1 MTFNIYFYI
10 CVFNYLNRMSK
21 IFTLSEAAS
30 IAIHGMVLIA
40 RHEEEGINA
49 VRIAEYTGLS
59 RNHIAKVMQRLVKD
73 DLLKSF
79 RGPAGGFSLKK
90 KPEEITLLNVY
101 ESIEGPLGVTD
112 CPFDYEICNYDKCM
126 MGNVINKMT
135 LDFKKYLST
144 QTLKDYM

>member
-1 MTFNIYFYI
+1 
-10 CVFNYLNRMSK
+10 MSK
-21 IFTLSEAAS
+21 IFSLSEAAS

-49 VRIAEYTGLS
+49 VKIAQFTGLS

-73 DLLKSF
+73 DLLKSV

-90 KPEEITLLNVY
+90 RPEEISLLSVY
-101 ESIEGPLGVTD
+101 ESIEGPLEVHD

-135 LDFKKYLST
+135 MDFRQYLKT